1 MDFSSPV
8 LQTRATLIGLCVAIG
23 IGLLIGAE
31 RERRKTSTQDRSAA
45 GIRTFTVAA
54 LLGAVGALV
63 GGVALVGVAVLLVGA
78 GALIAYQRTRS
89 TDPGMTTEFA
99 LVLTCLLGALAIR
112 DALLAAGIGA
122 ILALLLAAR
131 NRIHHFVRSVLSE
144 QELHDIIL
152 FSATALIVLPLAPDR
167 YMGPFGAINPH
178 ALSRL
183 VVVVMAI
190 SAAGHVAMRWLGPK
204 YGLPIAGFASG
215 FVSSAATIHAM
226 GQKASSNPAIMG
238 AAVSGAVL
246 SSVST
251 IVQMAVVIAMVQPGL
266 LKPMATPLL
275 LGGAVAALY
284 ALVILARS
292 TREQD
297 PAQAMAPEHA
307 FNLKTS
313 VAFAALLS
321 VVLVL
326 SAGLNAS
333 LGDAG
338 MLLGAA
344 ASGFAD
350 AHATA
355 ASAASLLHA
364 NKIGLHQAMTAIL
377 VGLTTNT
384 ATKAFLAVHSGGR
397 TYARRILPGLAA
409 MLLALWLG
417 FWLAL

>member
-8 LQTRATLIGLCVAIG
+8 WQTRATLIGLCVAIG

-99 LVLTCLLGALAIR
+99 LVLTCLLGALAMR

-246 SSVST
+246 SSGST
-251 IVQMAVVIAMVQPGL
+251 SVQMAVVIAMVQPGL

-364 NKIGLHQAMTAIL
+364 SKIGLHQAMTAIL

-397 TYARRILPGLAA
+397 TYARRILPVLAA

>member
-8 LQTRATLIGLCVAIG
+8 WQTRATLIGLCVAIG

-31 RERRKTSTQDRSAA
+31 RERRKKSTQDRSAA

-54 LLGAVGALV
+54 LMGAVGALV

-99 LVLTCLLGALAIR
+99 LVLTCLLGALAMR

-152 FSATALIVLPLAPDR
+152 FSATALIVLPLAPDS
-167 YMGPFGAINPH
+167 YMGPFGSINPR
-178 ALSRL
+178 ALSKL

-226 GQKASSNPAIMG
+226 GQKASSYPALMG

-251 IVQMAVVIAMVQPGL
+251 IVQMSIVIALVQPAL
-266 LKPMATPLL
+266 LQHMATPLL

-284 ALVILARS
+284 ALLILARS
-292 TREQD
+292 SREQE
-297 PAQAMAPEHA
+297 PNQAMAPEHA

-313 VAFAALLS
+313 VTFAVLLS
-321 VVLVL
+321 VVLVI
-326 SAGLNAS
+326 SAGLTAS

-355 ASAASLLHA
+355 ASAASLMHA
-364 NKIGLHQAMTAIL
+364 HKIGFHQAMTAIL
-377 VGLTTNT
+377 VGLSTNT
-384 ATKAFLAVHSGGR
+384 ATKAFLALQSGGR
-397 TYARRILPGLAA
+397 VYARQIIPGLAA

-417 FWLAL
+417 YWLAL